1 MQSGHFSPG
10 HEVVKLYLFYERW
23 QRAEVEKS
31 EHYMQSLRSVFY
43 SLGIIAHP
51 SGTEQ
56 SMHQCLDLMENLYG
70 DKQGKQYRVW
80 VDRVSSA
87 QIGLDAWLVKF
98 DKWESSG
105 EERQCCLTTVLMS
118 SQNMASDEYKWMHVH
133 QTWLEGSESKSI
145 WIL

>member
-1 MQSGHFSPG
+1 M
-10 HEVVKLYLFYERW
+10 
-23 QRAEVEKS
+23 
-31 EHYMQSLRSVFY
+31 
-43 SLGIIAHP
+43 GIIAHP

-105 EERQCCLTTVLMS
+105 E
-118 SQNMASDEYKWMHVH
+118 DF
-133 QTWLEGSESKSI
+133 
-145 WIL
+145 